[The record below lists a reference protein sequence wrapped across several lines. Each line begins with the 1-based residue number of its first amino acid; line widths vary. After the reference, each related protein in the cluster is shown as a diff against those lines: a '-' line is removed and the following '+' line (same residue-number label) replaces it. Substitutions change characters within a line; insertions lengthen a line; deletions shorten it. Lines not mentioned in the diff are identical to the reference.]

1 MQVNGG
7 CLEFR
12 QGFCGWVNSKKST
25 TQWKQT
31 KTNEE
36 ARLAHVKPGKN
47 NFFLNSCKNVHKTR
61 LWWNCFCR
69 HTQIFLSFSLSSP
82 SPSLSFCFIWQ
93 YSPPRTNNL
102 LVYLLVGVEKESSYQ
117 LNFTANH
124 SGYVNITDLPDLVA
138 FTVCFWMKS
147 SDDTSA
153 GTPFWYRVR
162 YEKKGRY
169 VTAIAL
175 IDYRGFYV
183 YTGETKS
190 YVSFV
195 NLS

>member
-1 MQVNGG
+1 MSSQV
-7 CLEFR
+7 
-12 QGFCGWVNSKKST
+12 
-25 TQWKQT
+25 
-31 KTNEE
+31 KTI
-36 ARLAHVKPGKN
+36 
-47 NFFLNSCKNVHKTR
+47 FFLNSCKNVHKTR
-61 LWWNCFCR
+61 LWWNSFCR
-69 HTQIFLSFSLSSP
+69 HTQNFSFFLSFFSF
-82 SPSLSFCFIWQ
+82 PSLSFCFIWQ
-93 YSPPRTNNL
+93 YSPPRTNNF
-102 LVYLLVGVEKESSYQ
+102 LVYLLVGIEKESSYQ

>member
-1 MQVNGG
+1 MSSQVKTIFFKTHAKTFTKLDYGG
-7 CLEFR
+7 ILFVGILR
-12 QGFCGWVNSKKST
+12 
-25 TQWKQT
+25 
-31 KTNEE
+31 
-36 ARLAHVKPGKN
+36 
-47 NFFLNSCKNVHKTR
+47 
-61 LWWNCFCR
+61 
-69 HTQIFLSFSLSSP
+69 IFLSFSLSSP

-93 YSPPRTNNL
+93 YSPPRTNNF
-102 LVYLLVGVEKESSYQ
+102 LVYVLLGVEKESSYQ

-195 NLS
+195 NLSWTRL